1 MDFKLLW
8 CSNLYRQLSCK
19 FQSFLHDLLAPEGYG
34 EIIGGSERETDYD
47 LLLKKIADFGLDPK
61 DYDWYL
67 ELRKFGSVPHAGFGL
82 GLERMVTFVAG
93 TEHIREAIPFPR
105 MINRIQP

>member
-1 MDFKLLW
+1 M
-8 CSNLYRQLSCK
+8 
-19 FQSFLHDLLAPEGYG
+19 APEGYG

-82 GLERMVTFVAG
+82 GLERMVTLWLEQNTFVKQF
-93 TEHIREAIPFPR
+93 HSHV
-105 MINRIQP
+105 